1 MDVKNKLL
9 LLRILFMCCFI
20 FSLFALEAQAEKT
33 CMVTVIGSYV
43 ASVHETPAFAQAQA
57 LLNAKKEALRAAGVM
72 ENIATTAVVV
82 LGSEGSEFQELS
94 SELSR
99 IEMEGRVRVK
109 TQVDEKPSFTDD
121 NLIKYSTTIK
131 AEVVVEEAVEDLNFQ
146 FKMDGFKNLYLSGE
160 KISFTLTPAMDC
172 YFRIF
177 YFTGKSSE
185 NAQIFP
191 IDGIFKDVQFIGG
204 EPVSFP
210 PEDTRFLFNAPF
222 DYTMEIN
229 ESKDNIEHGVVLIV
243 ALKKPYKYVDEV
255 TYENVIRWLAKI
267 KRNERCEL
275 WQGVNIGRH

>member
-1 MDVKNKLL
+1 MKEFLLKLF
-9 LLRILFMCCFI
+9 IGICLFSCVEFVN
-20 FSLFALEAQAEKT
+20 AQREQT
-33 CMVTVIGSYV
+33 RLVTATGSYV
-43 ASVHETPAFAQAQA
+43 ANQNETPAYGKAQA
-57 LLNAKKEALRAAGVM
+57 LLEAKKQALREAGVL
-72 ENIATTAVVV
+72 ENISSSSIVIMG
-82 LGSEGSEFQELS
+82 GSNSEFQEIS

-99 IEMEGRVRVK
+99 IEMEGRIRVK
-109 TQVDEKPSFTDD
+109 EQIDMDPVFTNDH
-121 NLIKYSTTIK
+121 LIKYSTTIQ
-131 AEVVVEEAVEDLNFQ
+131 AEVVVEETEEDLNFQ

-229 ESKDNIEHGVVLIV
+229 ESKDNIEHGFVLIV

-275 WQGVNIGRH
+275 LQGVNIGRH

>member
-1 MDVKNKLL
+1 MKEFLLKLY
-9 LLRILFMCCFI
+9 IGICLFSCVE
-20 FSLFALEAQAEKT
+20 LVNAQREQA
-33 CMVTVIGSYV
+33 CLVTATGSYV
-43 ASVHETPAFAQAQA
+43 ANQNETPAYGKAQA
-57 LLNAKKEALRAAGVM
+57 LLEAKKQALREAGVL
-72 ENIATTAVVV
+72 ENISSTSIIVMG
-82 LGSEGSEFQELS
+82 GSNSEFQELS

-267 KRNERCEL
+267 KRNERYEL

>member
-1 MDVKNKLL
+1 MKEFLLKLY
-9 LLRILFMCCFI
+9 IGICLFSCVE
-20 FSLFALEAQAEKT
+20 LVNAQREQT
-33 CMVTVIGSYV
+33 RLVTATGSYV
-43 ASVHETPAFAQAQA
+43 ANQNETPAYGKAQA
-57 LLNAKKEALRAAGVM
+57 LLEAKKQALREAGVL
-72 ENIATTAVVV
+72 ENISSTSIIVMG
-82 LGSEGSEFQELS
+82 GSNSEFQEIS

-99 IEMEGRVRVK
+99 IEMEGRIRVK
-109 TQVDEKPSFTDD
+109 EQIDMDPVFTNDH
-121 NLIKYSTTIK
+121 LIKYSTTIK
-131 AEVVVEEAVEDLNFQ
+131 AEVVVEETEEDLNFQ
-146 FKMDGFKNLYLSGE
+146 FKIDGFKNLYLSGE

-267 KRNERCEL
+267 KRNERYEL

>member
-1 MDVKNKLL
+1 MKEFLLKLY
-9 LLRILFMCCFI
+9 IGICLFSCVE
-20 FSLFALEAQAEKT
+20 LVNAQREQT
-33 CMVTVIGSYV
+33 RLVTATGSYV
-43 ASVHETPAFAQAQA
+43 ANQNETPAYGKAQA
-57 LLNAKKEALRAAGVM
+57 LLEAKKQALREAGVL
-72 ENIATTAVVV
+72 ENISSTSIIVMG
-82 LGSEGSEFQELS
+82 GSNSEFQEIS

-99 IEMEGRVRVK
+99 IEMEGRIRVK
-109 TQVDEKPSFTDD
+109 EQIDMDPVFTNDH
-121 NLIKYSTTIK
+121 LIKYSITIK

-160 KISFTLTPAMDC
+160 NISFTLTPAMDC

-204 EPVSFP
+204 EPVLFP

-267 KRNERCEL
+267 KRNERYEL
-275 WQGVNIGRH
+275 MQVVNIGRH

>member
-1 MDVKNKLL
+1 MKEFLLKLY
-9 LLRILFMCCFI
+9 IGICLFSCVEFVN
-20 FSLFALEAQAEKT
+20 AQREQT
-33 CMVTVIGSYV
+33 RLVTATGSYV
-43 ASVHETPAFAQAQA
+43 ANQNETPAFAQAQA

-267 KRNERCEL
+267 KRNERYEL

>member
-1 MDVKNKLL
+1 MKEFLLKLY
-9 LLRILFMCCFI
+9 IGICLFSCVE
-20 FSLFALEAQAEKT
+20 LVNAQREQT
-33 CMVTVIGSYV
+33 RLVTATGSYV
-43 ASVHETPAFAQAQA
+43 ANQNETPAYGKAQA
-57 LLNAKKEALRAAGVM
+57 LLEAKKQALREAGVL
-72 ENIATTAVVV
+72 ENISSTSIIVMG
-82 LGSEGSEFQELS
+82 GSNSEFQEIS

-99 IEMEGRVRVK
+99 IEMEGRIRVK
-109 TQVDEKPSFTDD
+109 EQIDMDPVFTNDH
-121 NLIKYSTTIK
+121 LIKYSTTIK
-131 AEVVVEEAVEDLNFQ
+131 AEVVVEETEEDLNFQ
-146 FKMDGFKNLYLSGE
+146 FKIDGFKNLYLSGE

-255 TYENVIRWLAKI
+255 NYENVIRWLAKI
-267 KRNERCEL
+267 KRNERYEL